1 MKEIILV
8 AKSQDDVNQIL
19 YSKTEEWDP
28 RNFRLWVPETVVK
41 SQKRYYGSVV
51 GNRFKVLPLIPGRNF
66 LTPIISGETEKADD
80 HVTRV
85 VCSIHASP
93 FAYPAIAIS
102 VLVGI
107 SSFVSPLEKLF
118 SGGLCTLVDWVYPV
132 EGCILMF
139 GFLLANYIS
148 KKKHSKQFV
157 NFMKDS
163 TSPNP

>member
-1 MKEIILV
+1 M
-8 AKSQDDVNQIL
+8 
-19 YSKTEEWDP
+19 
-28 RNFRLWVPETVVK
+28 
-41 SQKRYYGSVV
+41 
-51 GNRFKVLPLIPGRNF
+51 
-66 LTPIISGETEKADD
+66 
-80 HVTRV
+80 TRV